1 MLGDGLERQSLRALL
16 QKHYQLIGI
25 LIAAFLITASMGGY
39 TNWDSQLEFEAA
51 QNVLTQGFPTVTT
64 GLIINQP
71 PLGFYLDAPIFL
83 VFGAEYDVGVWIS
96 AAFGVASVALV
107 YVLGGLLYGKRTGL
121 VAAGLFAVL
130 PWHAYIS
137 KIFLIDNQCIFF
149 SLLFLV
155 VAIYA
160 IRQNSERKLLAAGVL
175 FGLAFLIKLFAVFM
189 LVPLLLI
196 VFFYRGTFKVS
207 LRRVLLFLAP
217 TALLQAVW
225 FGGFANQHFWGVY
238 FTSDFTHPVLI
249 ADPNPLFLPRLL
261 VEGGGWY
268 LFLAGLL
275 ALAVSVL
282 FGRALRGCRWS
293 DAVCLGTI
301 AAIMGLDL
309 LLVFGFHLLVP
320 YVSAF
325 KYNYFAIPF
334 FCLLAASIADK
345 GALLLKAAKSEQWK
359 KRLGFLAVGTW
370 LGLILASLVWS
381 MQLLM
386 AWSGFIAFE
395 VDSNAHYF
403 PFDVY
408 SAPLDMGF
416 FGVAHNVALV
426 LLVFC
431 LAWPL
436 LVWAFKK
443 PLGWLFMVLQ
453 S

>member
-1 MLGDGLERQSLRALL
+1 MERQSLGALL
-16 QKHYQLIGI
+16 QRHYQLIII
-25 LIAAFLITASMGGY
+25 LTAALLITVSMGGY

-51 QNVLTQGFPTVTT
+51 QNILNHGFPTVTT

-71 PLGFYLDAPIFL
+71 PLGFYLDAPLFL
-83 VFGAEYDVGVWIS
+83 AFGADYNVGVWIS
-96 AAFGVASVALV
+96 AAFGVAAVALV
-107 YVLGGLLYGKRTGL
+107 YVLGNLLYGKRTGL

-137 KIFLIDNQCIFF
+137 KIFLIDNQCLFF
-149 SLLFLV
+149 SLLFLA
-155 VAIYA
+155 VAIIA
-160 IRQNSERKLLAAGVL
+160 IRQNSDRKLLAAGML
-175 FGLAFLIKLFAVFM
+175 FGVAFLIKLFAVFM

-196 VFFYRGTFKVS
+196 VFFQRATFKVT
-207 LRRVLLFLAP
+207 LRRVLMFLAP
-217 TALLQAVW
+217 TAILQAVW

-261 VEGGGWY
+261 IEGGGWY
-268 LFLAGLL
+268 LFLAALL
-275 ALAVSVL
+275 ALSVTVL
-282 FGRALRGCRWS
+282 FGRALRGRRWP

-301 AAIMGLDL
+301 ATIMGLDL

-325 KYNYFAIPF
+325 KYNYFTIPF

-345 GALLLKAAKSEQWK
+345 GSLMLETAEP
-359 KRLGFLAVGTW
+359 RLRQKT
-370 LGLILASLVWS
+370 LGLLTVGAGLSLVLASLVWS
-381 MQLLM
+381 IQLLM

-403 PFDVY
+403 PLDVY

-416 FGVAHNVALV
+416 FGVAHNVAFV
-426 LLVFC
+426 LLVFG

-436 LVWAFKK
+436 LVWVLKK
-443 PLGWLFMVLQ
+443 PIGWLVMVLQ